1 MNSLFSMARPWGQ
14 KFHAPNVFGEQKV
27 IWWLLLSTAGYEI
40 CVHHGLS
47 IHVVQVVAIYYRT
60 CFAMEEK
67 VICMCVLFL
76 FPRKRFSCKQQFFQ
90 DGIP

>member
-1 MNSLFSMARPWGQ
+1 MNLLFSMARPWGQ

-67 VICMCVLFL
+67 VICMCVF
-76 FPRKRFSCKQQFFQ
+76 FYSCVKGLAVNNNFQ
-90 DGIP
+90 GGIP